1 MRSFPPLLP
10 VCAHRMCGKKEEE
23 EEDIDNSRYSCK
35 EQGGG
40 GRSSPEEEGS
50 FILPLSCCEHGYVYS
65 TVQYTHGVICFCIMY
80 LDNSF
85 AFLFPASLVCIKQI
99 CINVAK
105 QLAKRIRLLFELN
118 FQQSRKTP
126 SSEIRK

>member
-50 FILPLSCCEHGYVYS
+50 FILPLSCCEHGYTYS
-65 TVQYTHGVICFCIMY
+65 TVHAWRHLLLHNVPRQFFRFFIPGKSCMY
-80 LDNSF
+80 
-85 AFLFPASLVCIKQI
+85 
-99 CINVAK
+99 
-105 QLAKRIRLLFELN
+105 
-118 FQQSRKTP
+118 
-126 SSEIRK
+126 